1 MLENIFY
8 YIMHFDNAKKNI
20 YVNFYIAHWDLMLEN
35 LFYYIMHFD
44 NAKKIYINFYIA
56 HWAPAKGK
64 E

>member
-44 NAKKIYINFYIA
+44 NAKKNI
-56 HWAPAKGK
+56 H
-64 E
+64 